1 MSDVGGLHENYIYH
15 ISLFSFNIL
24 SDPIHTRSHTRRQKV
39 KIVETSDDCRI
50 IDIVI
55 GSGSIGAE
63 FGLDLR
69 LAMIDAKNKAA
80 RLGADSIKIIG
91 SSDVSTRAALSSPS
105 GTVMVKALDCN

>member
-1 MSDVGGLHENYIYH
+1 MKT
-15 ISLFSFNIL
+15 IL
-24 SDPIHTRSHTRRQKV
+24 ITLLCFAFTSCAVQSIPKATPEAEKL
-39 KIVETSDDCRI
+39 KIVETSDNCRI

-80 RLGADSIKIIG
+80 RLGADSIKIVG
-91 SSDVSTRAALSSPS
+91 PSDVSTRAALSSPA

>member
-1 MSDVGGLHENYIYH
+1 MKIIFFTFLCFAFTSCAVQSIPKATPEAEKL
-15 ISLFSFNIL
+15 
-24 SDPIHTRSHTRRQKV
+24 
-39 KIVETSDDCRI
+39 KIVETSDNCRI

-55 GSGSIGAE
+55 GSASFGAE
-63 FGLDLR
+63 FGQDLR

-91 SSDVSTRAALSSPS
+91 PRDVSTRAVLSNPS